1 MARLLEEGGMSKV
14 YLLWKGDYSEA
25 YVAGA
30 YSTEEKARAAALE
43 FNIKDPF
50 IREEEVDTPPALP
63 EGWWAYEVSIGLD
76 FKVRDCRRCSAE
88 QLDESHEKR
97 PRLSQGVV
105 IFYLSAKDER
115 GAIKSA
121 SDRLRV
127 WKASGGVF
135 DAASTAGLPNP
146 ALTPLCAYLEE
157 PDDVS

>member
-1 MARLLEEGGMSKV
+1 MLKYWLL
-14 YLLWKGDYSEA
+14 
-25 YVAGA
+25 
-30 YSTEEKARAAALE
+30 KASMYRQELHCL
-43 FNIKDPF
+43 FW
-50 IREEEVDTPPALP
+50 TTL
-63 EGWWAYEVSIGLD
+63 
-76 FKVRDCRRCSAE
+76 CSAP
-88 QLDESHEKR
+88 QLH
-97 PRLSQGVV
+97 RLSQGVV